1 MFQFCSPF
9 SVWFSVVPRKYFSVR
24 STFSPSFYY
33 FSLPLVIEVDSF
45 CRRPA
50 PGLQEHCGWLGQLS
64 RQDSCAFV
72 AVPGGGSWCVSLV
85 QEEED
90 LGREI
95 DCLERPWNHLFFDIF
110 LVFLRG
116 GRKTFPPSSQRPWL
130 SLKIKLERLTFT
142 TLIPPDSVGRNLRAC
157 FGKKYYLQQAFV
169 RGPGSLNCSF
179 WT

>member
-1 MFQFCSPF
+1 MQWRPLLKQWVSFGKINPFPVWGTCKYFRKTIWVFQAIITLLPQKGFIFFRKSKYIIQLNYF

-72 AVPGGGSWCVSLV
+72 AVPGGESWCVSSV

-95 DCLERPWNHLFFDIF
+95 DCL
-110 LVFLRG
+110 
-116 GRKTFPPSSQRPWL
+116 
-130 SLKIKLERLTFT
+130 
-142 TLIPPDSVGRNLRAC
+142 
-157 FGKKYYLQQAFV
+157 
-169 RGPGSLNCSF
+169 
-179 WT
+179 